1 MSKVILLLKRQE
13 FGLLPLLCGIKES
26 VMQISCNALKYG
38 MKGLSFVV
46 NKCLAGGTLGGII

>member
-13 FGLLPLLCGIKES
+13 FGLLPLLCAPKES

-38 MKGLSFVV
+38 RKGLFLIV
-46 NKCLAGGTLGGII
+46 NKCLAGGDIRGII

>member
-13 FGLLPLLCGIKES
+13 FGLLPLLYGIKES

-46 NKCLAGGTLGGII
+46 NKCLAGGTLGV